1 MEINLKITKE
11 SFEQAVPVA
20 REPKGNIFAKLEE
33 RINACIEDI
42 ADDRLGDV
50 GIAECNAHEDGKLA
64 KTVLSLA
71 SVDVFLQLCIVR
83 ARPYSFLPYELVNH

>member
-42 ADDRLGDV
+42 ADDR
-50 GIAECNAHEDGKLA
+50 
-64 KTVLSLA
+64 
-71 SVDVFLQLCIVR
+71 R
-83 ARPYSFLPYELVNH
+83 